1 MRLEYDLNVGALY
14 ISLSD
19 GAVARTRDLD
29 DNTSIDLDETGGVVG
44 IEVISLRHP
53 WPLNDILA
61 SCDIPP
67 GEAAQLRAY
76 FFPRTVSAA
85 QVPAELAARAPA
97 KPPALSI
104 EQPAPALA
112 VA

>member
-19 GAVARTRDLD
+19 RAVARTRDLD

-44 IEVISLRHP
+44 IEVISLGHP
-53 WPLNDILA
+53 WPLSDIL
-61 SCDIPP
+61 SSYDIPP
-67 GEAAQLRAY
+67 GEVAQLRAY
-76 FFPRTVSAA
+76 FFPRTLSAA
-85 QVPAELAARAPA
+85 QVPA

-104 EQPAPALA
+104 EPPAPAL
-112 VA
+112 VGT